1 MRGPRFEQT
10 VYELQPIPLS
20 AMQMISE
27 EPIRLVE
34 ERVASCD
41 GGSYRIVWIFPVT
54 GQGLIILISLSSAG
68 GGSLGHPK
76 VFINVDKPG
85 PKACG

>member
-10 VYELQPIPLS
+10 IYELQPTPLS

-41 GGSYRIVWIFPVT
+41 GGGWKT
-54 GQGLIILISLSSAG
+54 ISDDSDHFEESM
-68 GGSLGHPK
+68 H
-76 VFINVDKPG
+76 
-85 PKACG
+85 

>member
-10 VYELQPIPLS
+10 IYELQPTPLS

-41 GGSYRIVWIFPVT
+41 GGGWQT
-54 GQGLIILISLSSAG
+54 EQD
-68 GGSLGHPK
+68 GS
-76 VFINVDKPG
+76 
-85 PKACG
+85 